1 MTQPRTL
8 ISGGLLEDGSTPHIL
23 VNSDG
28 RIIEVSERV
37 GDVSS
42 DNVNQIDLDGHLIIP
57 SLVEPHA
64 HLDKS
69 LTADVVPN
77 PKGDLMGAIH
87 GWRDAEAAGV
97 IGHEEMVARIRRSLE
112 MLLASGVTAIRSH
125 INVGGSVSTR
135 YLVAALEAASTFR
148 ERMDIEFVALTYMPM
163 SGEGSDVNLK
173 ALNEAIELGV
183 EVIGGCPHLEPDSD
197 SCVAKVFELAER
209 HQRKVDL
216 HVDET
221 LDPSALTIN
230 DVVRYSSGSGILT
243 TARHCVSLGMLP
255 VEQVQSIAESIAA
268 AEVSIVALPQTNL
281 FLQGRDDPVAT
292 PRGLT
297 AIHALLAAGVNL
309 VAGADNAQDPFN
321 LVGRNDPFE
330 TAALMVMAGHMLP
343 KHAISTVT
351 SNPRKALGM
360 PEVSIKVGQPAD
372 LLAVRAGSTRQAI
385 AEAPSDRVVMK
396 GGQVVART
404 SAMSEFPPVIT

>member
-1 MTQPRTL
+1 
-8 ISGGLLEDGSTPHIL
+8 
-23 VNSDG
+23 
-28 RIIEVSERV
+28 
-37 GDVSS
+37 
-42 DNVNQIDLDGHLIIP
+42 
-57 SLVEPHA
+57 
-64 HLDKS
+64 
-69 LTADVVPN
+69 
-77 PKGDLMGAIH
+77 MGAIH

-112 MLLASGVTAIRSH
+112 MLLASGVTAVRSH
-125 INVGGSVSTR
+125 INVGGPVSTR
-135 YLVAALEAASTFR
+135 YLVAAIEAAATFR
-148 ERMDIEFVALTYMPM
+148 QRMDIEFVALTYMPM
-163 SGEGSDVNLK
+163 SGEGSDINLA
-173 ALNEAIELGV
+173 ALSDAIELGV

-197 SCVAKVFELAER
+197 SCVSKVFELAER

-230 DVVRYSSGSGILT
+230 DVVRYSRGSGILT
-243 TARHCVSLGMLP
+243 TASHCVSLGMLP
-255 VEQVQSIAESIAA
+255 VEQVQPLAESVAA
-268 AEVSIVALPQTNL
+268 AAVSIVALPQTNL

-297 AIHALLAAGVNL
+297 AIHALLEAGVNL

-321 LVGRNDPFE
+321 FVGRNDPFE

-343 KHAISTVT
+343 REAFATIS
-351 SNPRKALGM
+351 SNSRKALGM
-360 PEVSIKVGQPAD
+360 PEVSIQVGQPAD

-385 AEAPSDRVVMK
+385 AEAPADRIVLK